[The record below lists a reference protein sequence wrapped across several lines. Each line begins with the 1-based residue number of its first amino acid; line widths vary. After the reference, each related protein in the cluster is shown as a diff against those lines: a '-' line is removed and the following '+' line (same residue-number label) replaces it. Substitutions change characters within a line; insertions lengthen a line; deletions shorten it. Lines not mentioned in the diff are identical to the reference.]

1 MINQTVKRKILDAML
16 RDIDS
21 IDRGIIEKIITAKNR
36 IEDLLNNADSLD
48 SLVLSNMTFAPYVY
62 QIKIDQHMETENTIS
77 MLLDMGWS
85 SPLIRPTPHEEID
98 HDNDD

>member
-1 MINQTVKRKILDAML
+1 MINQQIKRQILDAML
-16 RDIDS
+16 RDIEG
-21 IDRGIIEKIITAKNR
+21 IDIAVLEKFITAKNR
-36 IEDLLNNADSLD
+36 IDDLLDNADSLD

-85 SPLIRPTPHEEID
+85 SPLIRPTPHEEIY

>member
-1 MINQTVKRKILDAML
+1 MIKQKVKRQILDAML

-36 IEDLLNNADSLD
+36 IEDLLDNEDSLD
-48 SLVLSNMTFAPYVY
+48 SLVLSNMTFAPYVWG
-62 QIKIDQHMETENTIS
+62 IKNEQHTETENTIS

-85 SPLIRPTPHEEID
+85 SPLIRPTPHEEIY